1 MYETVIATTYNNI
14 NRRVNLVESNR
25 SSHNRNN
32 IYTKKQRPPLKK
44 DHNHNHDLNHNQT
57 QGTATTSDD
66 DDDKSNSKICG
77 SSGPHKIEAP
87 NLKSNLKKT
96 ATVEENRQL
105 RAERR
110 KVSWPDIAHGKDI
123 AHVQEFEPSV
133 WEDGDLE
140 GVRNSCV
147 CAIQ

>member
-1 MYETVIATTYNNI
+1 MMMMN
-14 NRRVNLVESNR
+14 
-25 SSHNRNN
+25 
-32 IYTKKQRPPLKK
+32 
-44 DHNHNHDLNHNQT
+44 
-57 QGTATTSDD
+57 
-66 DDDKSNSKICG
+66 KSNSKSCG

-96 ATVEENRQL
+96 ATVEENHQL

-123 AHVQEFEPSV
+123 AHVQEFEPSA

>member
-1 MYETVIATTYNNI
+1 MCSCYVPSRSSNYKCE
-14 NRRVNLVESNR
+14 ESNR

-32 IYTKKQRPPLKK
+32 IYTKKQHPPLKK

-66 DDDKSNSKICG
+66 DDKSNSKSCG

-96 ATVEENRQL
+96 TTVEENHQL
-105 RAERR
+105 RAEKR

-123 AHVQEFEPSV
+123 AHVQEFEP
-133 WEDGDLE
+133 
-140 GVRNSCV
+140 R
-147 CAIQ
+147 